1 MRSFLKGDSGV
12 AGRAITRI
20 PGSSDMYD
28 PASRG
33 YSASVNFLTCHDG
46 FTLYDLYSYNE
57 KHNEKN
63 GWNNTDGDNNGLS
76 WNCGVEGETDDPAV
90 MSLRRRLV
98 KNAFAAL
105 LCSRGPAMFFA
116 GDEFCNTQYGN
127 NNAYCQDN
135 IISWLDWNRLE
146 EFQEI
151 HDFARFMIHFRAKH
165 PILRRDTKPAV
176 CGLPS
181 VSIHNGEPNRNYT
194 DYNTHLIGIMYAG
207 RNADDT
213 DDDMIFY
220 GMNAYWEPLEMRLPS
235 LPESYHWK
243 LVVNTFCEYQ
253 DGADFEAQTQGDQT
267 RVRVPERSTVILLA
281 EHDL

>member
-1 MRSFLKGDSGV
+1 M
-12 AGRAITRI
+12 
-20 PGSSDMYD
+20 
-28 PASRG
+28 
-33 YSASVNFLTCHDG
+33 
-46 FTLYDLYSYNE
+46 
-57 KHNEKN
+57 
-63 GWNNTDGDNNGLS
+63 
-76 WNCGVEGETDDPAV
+76 EGETDDPAV

-151 HDFARFMIHFRAKH
+151 HDFCPFYDPFRAKH

-267 RVRVPERSTVILLA
+267 RVRVPERSTVNFTGRT
-281 EHDL
+281 